1 MLKKEIQAE
10 HVFCCIIQSQK
21 AHKETKNSASV
32 DNATQQLDALIDQWV
47 TQRDS
52 KSLKKIKP

>member
-1 MLKKEIQAE
+1 MF
-10 HVFCCIIQSQK
+10 FCCIIQSQK